1 MVTPYPA
8 PLQSAID
15 SPKAAQLV
23 TLLTDFGLQDTY
35 VGVMKGVMLAIDPRL
50 TFVDLT
56 HGVPPQQITSGS
68 FHLAEVHGHFPIGT
82 VHLAVIDPGV
92 GTRRRA
98 IAVATERGWL
108 VGPDNGLFS
117 GVLAQWPPRLA
128 LELTNPHYW
137 HTPHPS
143 QTFHGRDIFAPAAAH
158 LARGV
163 PLMALGHP
171 IDPKSLI
178 TLPHHSPQAFEPI
191 AIPEDLTLATALATA
206 EDAAFPPLWVRQG
219 IIQHIDRFGN
229 LITSIPASALPN
241 RPWVVQLEHLQ
252 VPAAPTYGAGAP
264 GQLLALVG
272 SQGWVEVAIQGG
284 SAQQILGAKVGQRV
298 QVREP
303 IG

>member
-1 MVTPYPA
+1 MVTSYTA
-8 PLQSAID
+8 PPRSAID
-15 SPKAAQLV
+15 SPKAAHLV

-50 TFVDLT
+50 ALVDLT
-56 HGVPPQQITSGS
+56 HGVPPQQVTSGS
-68 FHLAEVHGHFPIGT
+68 FQLAEVHGHFPIGT
-82 VHLAVIDPGV
+82 VHLAVVDPGV
-92 GTRRRA
+92 GTQRRA

-128 LELTNPHYW
+128 VALTNPHYW
-137 HTPHPS
+137 RTPQPS
-143 QTFHGRDIFAPAAAH
+143 NTFHGRDIFAPVAAH

-171 IDPKSLI
+171 IDPKSL
-178 TLPHHSPQAFEPI
+178 TRLPHHIPQAFAPLDPPDSAAETTT
-191 AIPEDLTLATALATA
+191 LTTAADNA
-206 EDAAFPPLWVRQG
+206 VPPLWVRHG

-229 LITSIPASALPN
+229 LITSIPATALPN
-241 RPWVVQLEHLQ
+241 RPWIVQLEYLQ
-252 VPAAPTYGAGAP
+252 VPAAQTYGQGSP
-264 GQLLALVG
+264 GQLVALVG

-284 SAQQILGAKVGQRV
+284 SAQQILGAKIGQPV

-303 IG
+303 L